1 MSTAAAVSAGIDGR
15 NRHPGTPIR
24 HVSHAHRGFRWQSSL
39 RCVDRLHRRKSTGGR
54 HPDAW
59 PREDGNPR
67 PVAGPRGRHCRSPEA
82 PGDPPLAPQTAR
94 RRGPSSLGRSPA
106 PFGFLIEVRRAQ
118 LAALDALQ
126 RAASAAGCALREP
139 RCGGGFG
146 LKPWSGGVRGFLAT
160 VTMRCSGGAD
170 LRRRRMRATPDTRS
184 GDYPHLGGTAMK
196 VGRMIRALCC
206 MVLLCAILSGTV
218 HAGEIGDVIHG
229 YRLVPANP
237 APNTPFELRVVHDN
251 SLALDSN
258 DTTVVIDGNDIDVT
272 AGFIFGSCPPLMPC
286 PPELESVI
294 PIPALPSGA
303 YHMHIVDSD

>member
-1 MSTAAAVSAGIDGR
+1 
-15 NRHPGTPIR
+15 
-24 HVSHAHRGFRWQSSL
+24 
-39 RCVDRLHRRKSTGGR
+39 
-54 HPDAW
+54 
-59 PREDGNPR
+59 
-67 PVAGPRGRHCRSPEA
+67 
-82 PGDPPLAPQTAR
+82 
-94 RRGPSSLGRSPA
+94 
-106 PFGFLIEVRRAQ
+106 
-118 LAALDALQ
+118 
-126 RAASAAGCALREP
+126 
-139 RCGGGFG
+139 
-146 LKPWSGGVRGFLAT
+146 
-160 VTMRCSGGAD
+160 
-170 LRRRRMRATPDTRS
+170 
-184 GDYPHLGGTAMK
+184 
-196 VGRMIRALCC
+196 

-303 YHMHIVDSD
+303 YHMHIVDSDGNPPFDASIDFTVGNPPAAAIPTLGHAKMAILALLLVLAGAIAARPKRRVIHR